1 MAFPGSTFKRVT
13 PFVVFTS
20 LTIFSIIWTFFYW
33 NTFVENKKKCLNGKI
48 IHKENLGSDVYLH
61 VVLNENEEKII
72 VRSDSTNAFE
82 VKIGEELN
90 TEWNDEKILTFDLD
104 GKSLPLNK

>member
-1 MAFPGSTFKRVT
+1 MDYFNKGAFLIRRKEINQ
-13 PFVVFTS
+13 
-20 LTIFSIIWTFFYW
+20 LKNNNTIGGQIVWKSGKFNFEAEKKQKSRWFF
-33 NTFVENKKKCLNGKI
+33 GR
-48 IHKENLGSDVYLH
+48 KEKVK
-61 VVLNENEEKII
+61 ENEEKII

-82 VKIGEELN
+82 VKIGEEVN

>member
-1 MAFPGSTFKRVT
+1 M
-13 PFVVFTS
+13 
-20 LTIFSIIWTFFYW
+20 
-33 NTFVENKKKCLNGKI
+33 
-48 IHKENLGSDVYLH
+48 
-61 VVLNENEEKII
+61 LNEDEEKII

>member
-1 MAFPGSTFKRVT
+1 MLGIRPEHMEITGK
-13 PFVVFTS
+13 
-20 LTIFSIIWTFFYW
+20 
-33 NTFVENKKKCLNGKI
+33 NKNKCLNGKI

-82 VKIGEELN
+82 VKIGEEVN